1 MSEQKG
7 VKKKGLDDV
16 HDFHIPSDE
25 LGKRLGGGIPK
36 GSIVL
41 IEGEEGSGRSVLSQR
56 FCYGM
61 LCNGSQVTFV
71 NTEQTMKQFIDQM
84 YSLNYRIDRHLIA
97 GQLQFFPVYPLLGS
111 QAVRQGFMD
120 KLMNSPVLYDKEVLI
135 VDSLSS
141 LIGDELN
148 GENCLKLMG
157 FLKKQARLDKTIILT
172 VERGAPSLEPL
183 RLGSDIYLSLN
194 TKHSGGGLLKTVEV
208 KRFLRARGNVDD
220 VLSYRV
226 EPRSG
231 LVIEITEVAG

>member
-1 MSEQKG
+1 ME
-7 VKKKGLDDV
+7 DV
-16 HDFHIPSDE
+16 HEIGITSDE

-41 IEGEEGSGRSVLSQR
+41 IEGQEGSGRSVISQR
-56 FCYGM
+56 LSYG
-61 LCNGSQVTFV
+61 LLSNGTDVTFV

-84 YSLNYRIDRHLIA
+84 YSLNYRIDKYLISGHL
-97 GQLQFFPVYPLLGS
+97 QYFPVYPLLGN
-111 QAVRQGFMD
+111 QAARKGFLD
-120 KLMNSPVLYDKEVLI
+120 KLMGSPVLYDKQVLI

-141 LIGDELN
+141 LLGDEMRPQRMLQ
-148 GENCLKLMG
+148 LMG

-172 VERGAPSLEPL
+172 VEKGIEALEPL
-183 RLGSDIYLSLN
+183 RLGSDIYLSLDL
-194 TKHSGGGLLKTVEV
+194 KHSGGGLLRTVEV

-220 VLSYRV
+220 VLAYRV

>member
-1 MSEQKG
+1 MEG
-7 VKKKGLDDV
+7 V
-16 HDFHIPSDE
+16 HDIGISADE

-41 IEGEEGSGRSVLSQR
+41 IEGQEGSGRSVLSQR
-56 FCYGM
+56 LCYG
-61 LCNGSQVTFV
+61 LLSNDTEVTFV

-84 YSLNYRIDRHLIA
+84 YSLSYRIDKHLIS
-97 GQLQFFPVYPLLGS
+97 GHLQFFPVYPLLGS
-111 QAVRQGFMD
+111 QASRRGFLD
-120 KLMNSPVLYDKEVLI
+120 KLMGSPVLYDKQVLI

-141 LIGDELN
+141 LLG
-148 GENCLKLMG
+148 GEMSNQSMLRLTG
-157 FLKKQARLDKTIILT
+157 FLKKQARLDKTIIMT
-172 VERGAPSLEPL
+172 AEKGIEALEPL
-183 RLGSDIYLSLN
+183 RLGSDIYLSLDL
-194 TKHSGGGLLKTVEV
+194 KHSGGGLLRTVEV

>member
-1 MSEQKG
+1 MEG
-7 VKKKGLDDV
+7 VHEIG
-16 HDFHIPSDE
+16 ITSDE

-41 IEGEEGSGRSVLSQR
+41 IEGQEGSGRSVISQR
-56 FCYGM
+56 LSYG
-61 LCNGSQVTFV
+61 LLSNGTDVTFV

-84 YSLNYRIDRHLIA
+84 YSLNYRIDKYLISGHL
-97 GQLQFFPVYPLLGS
+97 QYFPVYPLLGN
-111 QAVRQGFMD
+111 QAARKGFLD
-120 KLMNSPVLYDKEVLI
+120 KLMGSPVLYDKQVLI

-141 LIGDELN
+141 LLGDEMRPQRMLQ
-148 GENCLKLMG
+148 LMG

-172 VERGAPSLEPL
+172 VEKGIEALEPL
-183 RLGSDIYLSLN
+183 RLGSDIYLSLDL
-194 TKHSGGGLLKTVEV
+194 KHSGGGLLRTVEV

-220 VLSYRV
+220 VLAYRV